1 MGQGASKTSI
11 LAGGWGREGG
21 TNAAPSEAN
30 WNQCCQLDRR
40 HLCWVQSPDFREP
53 PPRRGRHLLP
63 RGRPPTPTPERGAEL
78 PEITELRGSGPGPW
92 GSVNDPTCDQ
102 QGGRQE

>member
-63 RGRPPTPTPERGAEL
+63 RGRPRLPPPREELSCLRSQSYGAVGL
-78 PEITELRGSGPGPW
+78 GPGA
-92 GSVNDPTCDQ
+92 Q
-102 QGGRQE
+102 